1 MPRKSKVIRHV
12 TRGSVL
18 DDLKVPPE
26 MLAVFKVKAEL
37 HSAILEIASRFSQ
50 AELQA
55 LLHESQPRIS
65 DFMRGKIAKFSL
77 ETLLYYADR
86 LKMRPQIRTTGS
98 NNKTH
103 LLEVFAAE

>member
-12 TRGSVL
+12 THGSVL
-18 DDLKVPPE
+18 DDLRVPPD
-26 MLAVFKVKAEL
+26 MLAIFKVKAEL
-37 HSAILEIASRFSQ
+37 HSDILEIASKFSQ
-50 AELQA
+50 TELQA

-86 LKMRPQIRTTGS
+86 LKMHPQIRTTGS
-98 NNKTH
+98 NNKTR

>member
-1 MPRKSKVIRHV
+1 MPRKSKVIRRV
-12 TRGSVL
+12 THGSVL

-26 MLAVFKVKAEL
+26 MLAIFKVKAEL

-50 AELQA
+50 AELRT

-77 ETLLYYADR
+77 ETLLYYASAN
-86 LKMRPQIRTTGS
+86 K
-98 NNKTH
+98 NNWI
-103 LLEVFAAE
+103 EQ